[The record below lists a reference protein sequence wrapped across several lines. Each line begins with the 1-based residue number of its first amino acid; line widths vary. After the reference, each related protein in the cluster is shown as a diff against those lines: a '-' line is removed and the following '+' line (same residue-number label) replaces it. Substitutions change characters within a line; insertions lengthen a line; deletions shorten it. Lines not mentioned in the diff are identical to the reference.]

1 MKEHPNKHIQ
11 AAIEYAMD
19 RGWRFR
25 PASGHAFGRLMCG
38 IAEHQQHQMSVWT
51 TPRVPEHHAAQI
63 RRKVDSCQSSILT
76 H

>member
-1 MKEHPNKHIQ
+1 
-11 AAIEYAMD
+11 
-19 RGWRFR
+19 
-25 PASGHAFGRLMCG
+25 MCG
-38 IAEHQQHQMSVWT
+38 IAEHQQHQMSVWS